1 MNDKAEISQDMRVA
15 DARANITELISHVRL
30 LRWIV
35 ILRNRRTPMAG
46 LVPIELAEAAKKVGG
61 ADKAIAILSA
71 HFPPESS
78 EPED

>member
-1 MNDKAEISQDMRVA
+1 MDEKAEISQDMRVA
-15 DARANITELISHVRL
+15 DARANITELISRVRL

-35 ILRNRRTPMAG
+35 VLRNRRTPMAG

-61 ADKAIAILSA
+61 PDKAVEILSA
-71 HFPPESS
+71 HFPPEVE